1 MSIVVQNGGRREP
14 HQDLEF
20 NTRDDAGADLAAR
33 VQYMAAPRDSTI
45 GRKWGG
51 DDWRAQRVLQRRARE
66 SLLQP
71 AAGSAQQP
79 SGGSAPSARSDC
91 RAAAASAF

>member
-1 MSIVVQNGGRREP
+1 MFGNDAEIMVRANRLRAPVPIVVQNGGRREP

-79 SGGSAPSARSDC
+79 SG
-91 RAAAASAF
+91 